1 MSELGR
7 SDGPVHGHLE
17 VRIDGREVPH
27 MGFFGPHDVCLNTW
41 IEEFTEVV
49 RNLAASESAMY
60 VFDEGEQG
68 QPAFEFKRDGHVLS
82 VSVVESV
89 LSGASADPAF
99 QSVSC
104 PWSDFHAE
112 VQNFFTEFRQAL
124 LVAAPRSGQ
133 EWWERHGRQV
143 A

>member
-1 MSELGR
+1 
-7 SDGPVHGHLE
+7 
-17 VRIDGREVPH
+17 

-68 QPAFEFKRDGHVLS
+68 QPAFEFKRDGNVLS

-104 PWSDFHAE
+104 PWSDFHSE
-112 VQNFFTEFRQAL
+112 VQNFFIEFRQAL

-133 EWWERHGRQV
+133 AWWERHGRQV